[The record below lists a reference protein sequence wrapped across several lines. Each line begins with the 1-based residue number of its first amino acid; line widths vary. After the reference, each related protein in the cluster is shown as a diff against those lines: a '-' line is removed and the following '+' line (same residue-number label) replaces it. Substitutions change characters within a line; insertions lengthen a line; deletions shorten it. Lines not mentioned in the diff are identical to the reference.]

1 MAIDASPTTITV
13 PTYVRKMLDRYKQP
27 GQSYADVLLRL
38 IEEVPTTR
46 FLQRLEKISK
56 EERFIDI
63 AELEKD
69 PGFY

>member
-1 MAIDASPTTITV
+1 MVVDGSSTTITV

-46 FLQRLEKISK
+46 FLQRLEKISE
-56 EERFIDI
+56 EERFIDLG
-63 AELEKD
+63 ELEKD
-69 PGFY
+69 PRFY